1 MKYKSNPIE
10 HYEDSAWARFLRRP
24 DIKDPGTKDGKLFRR
39 RFRVPYPVFVDI
51 CRTLVERAE
60 FKVDGTQGNSKVPSA
75 PLALKV
81 LAALRVL
88 GRGECFDTCYE
99 LSNIHSETLRR
110 FFHRFTAFYA
120 SQYDNY
126 IKKPRTPTEVQWVL
140 SQWVLSQYERLGFP
154 GDIGSVDCVHLHWAR
169 SPAMDVNYHAG
180 KSGVPTR
187 AFEVIGIHASMS

>member
-1 MKYKSNPIE
+1 MTVRLNIQSGTDYGV
-10 HYEDSAWARFLRRP
+10 
-24 DIKDPGTKDGKLFRR
+24 KDPGTKDGKLFRR
-39 RFRVPYPVFVDI
+39 RFRVPHPVFEDI
-51 CRTLVERAE
+51 CRTLAEREE
-60 FKVDGTQGNSKVPSA
+60 FKVHGTQGYSKVPSA

-140 SQWVLSQYERLGFP
+140 SQYERLGFP
-154 GDIGSVDCVHLHWAR
+154 GAIGSVDCVHLHWAR
-169 SPAMDVNYHAG
+169 CPAMDANYHAG
-180 KSGVPTR
+180 IRPSGLPIR
-187 AFEVIGIHASMS
+187 GPAA